1 MSAGLHVDAIDLDDE
16 RVRKQERPDSKTVR
30 GKERVREREERN
42 GGMSA
47 SNFT

>member
-30 GKERVREREERN
+30 EKVSE
-42 GGMSA
+42 
-47 SNFT
+47 

>member
-30 GKERVREREERN
+30 ERE
-42 GGMSA
+42 GGLIWPLPAHSA
-47 SNFT
+47 